1 MRGLSMFV
9 LQILFVGIIFGQ
21 NTFTSKR
28 DSDPKAKVILDKL
41 KKQYDSYKSM
51 EVKFEIDVYKRQK
64 I

>member
-28 DSDPKAKVILDKL
+28 DSDPKAKMILDKL
-41 KKQYDSYKSM
+41 KKQYDSYKIHGS
-51 EVKFEIDVYKRQK
+51 K